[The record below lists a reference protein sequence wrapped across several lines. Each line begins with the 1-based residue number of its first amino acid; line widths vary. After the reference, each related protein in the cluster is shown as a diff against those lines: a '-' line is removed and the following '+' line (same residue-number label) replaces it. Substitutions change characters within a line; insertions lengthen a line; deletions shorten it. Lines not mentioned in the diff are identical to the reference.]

1 MPRDLPA
8 FDVETTPL
16 RRLID
21 ALRGPCP
28 DYDGGCYQHC
38 ALDVASRHGL
48 CPSYYEWRRQGHC
61 GPVLYYPFDCCRQMG
76 IEGAEDIFR
85 HSTVYTKDEMADRL
99 EAWAKERGL

>member
-38 ALDVASRHGL
+38 ALDVASRH
-48 CPSYYEWRRQGHC
+48 
-61 GPVLYYPFDCCRQMG
+61 
-76 IEGAEDIFR
+76 
-85 HSTVYTKDEMADRL
+85 STVYTKDEMADRL